1 MKRPPDNSYSDFV
14 KKVWADFE
22 INFPDEKS
30 CWFWLFDEF
39 KKRSLLFCRLCGSFE
54 VSARNENRS
63 LYCIACKKTCS
74 ITAKTFF
81 HRVRKIRAWLGALW
95 LFDHRA
101 FVNSAALAQFARVSP
116 SSALHISRSIMA
128 ALDRQELCNDNAFQA
143 FEIGTVHFLETFR
156 KRSLITPRWQSP
168 RDEEFYEQALSAF
181 SQDEDVKSEGSSC
194 PSESRKEESS
204 EIPLDK
210 ETSPTEGASY
220 SRVLSAE
227 ELQILDL
234 LRDGA
239 LSIDHLLYATGI
251 EPQQLN
257 AIITE
262 LELDELIVTLAG
274 GRVQLRSPEPEK
286 APTNGTRSDGEGCLY
301 FDCLYCKASSEP
313 SELNLATV
321 KTLLRSF
328 KGFVYG
334 LFGGISRKTMQYY
347 LALNPYRRYDPA
359 ILEIFEDNTLKLQTI
374 DSQVGA
380 SRFGGNSSGPVS
392 ICLAS
397 DYIGSALIRS
407 FVTPLK
413 VTLRV

>member
-1 MKRPPDNSYSDFV
+1 MMRPPDNSYSAFV
-14 KKVWADFE
+14 KRVWADFE

-39 KKRSLLFCRLCGSFE
+39 QKRSLLFCRLCGSFE
-54 VSARNENRS
+54 VSARNEKRS

-101 FVNSAALAQFARVSP
+101 FVNSAALSQFARVSP

-128 ALDRQELCNDNAFQA
+128 ALDRQELCKDDAFQA

-156 KRSLITPRWQSP
+156 KRSLVTPRWQSP

-181 SQDEDVKSEGSSC
+181 SQDEDEQSQRSSC

-204 EIPLDK
+204 EIPIDK
-210 ETSPTEGASY
+210 EISHTEESNF
-220 SRVLSAE
+220 SRTLSAE
-227 ELQILDL
+227 ESQILDL

-239 LSIDHLLYATGI
+239 MSIDNLLYATGI
-251 EPQQLN
+251 EPEQLN

-262 LELDELIVTLAG
+262 LELDELIVTVAG
-274 GRVQLRSPEPEK
+274 GRVQLRIPEPEK
-286 APTNGTRSDGEGCLY
+286 TTNDETRTDRDGCLY
-301 FDCLYCKASSEP
+301 FDCLYCKATSEP
-313 SELNLATV
+313 SEQNLAIV
-321 KTLLRSF
+321 KILLRSF
-328 KGFVYG
+328 KGFVCG
-334 LFGGISRKTMQYY
+334 LFGGILRKTMQFY

-359 ILEIFEDNTLKLQTI
+359 MLEAFEDKTLKLETL
-374 DSQVGA
+374 DSQA
-380 SRFGGNSSGPVS
+380 SVSKFGDNSTGPVS